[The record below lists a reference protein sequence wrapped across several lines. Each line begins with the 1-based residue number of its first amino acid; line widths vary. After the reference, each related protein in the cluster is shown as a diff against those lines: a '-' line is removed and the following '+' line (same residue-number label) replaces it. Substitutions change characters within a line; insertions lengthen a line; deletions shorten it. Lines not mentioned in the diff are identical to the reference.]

1 MVVTTIHRWSPP
13 QRWAPRSRTTTHD
26 HRRGMISPIS
36 KPTRQT
42 VWWFRYLSVV
52 TAGLLRWNG
61 AAQPP
66 PHTTPP
72 RQPPHVSAGQTL
84 VFWCTDRPICAVSK
98 ILRLG
103 DFVAVSRV
111 SGVSLPA
118 CVVSGG
124 FDVVWRGRARF
135 RKLRGAGRGLY
146 PSMSLMKRA
155 TPSPR
160 VGREPDGAA
169 CPGF

>member
-1 MVVTTIHRWSPP
+1 LIGATTDRCSTSLMPPSYVDQHRPRVSSANHSDGHAGMVVTTIHRWSPP

-84 VFWCTDRPICAVSK
+84 VFWCADRPICAVWKNLSP
-98 ILRLG
+98 LES
-103 DFVAVSRV
+103 SR
-111 SGVSLPA
+111 
-118 CVVSGG
+118 G
-124 FDVVWRGRARF
+124 FR
-135 RKLRGAGRGLY
+135 RGAGGVICCAVLGVVCIH
-146 PSMSLMKRA
+146 P
-155 TPSPR
+155 
-160 VGREPDGAA
+160 
-169 CPGF
+169 CH